1 LNYVLKTWAIWL
13 LPVISVLEKMI
24 QKYPWG
30 LLAISD
36 SLAQPVSSRFSE
48 RAHLKKKKEGRGA
61 IEEDM

>member
-1 LNYVLKTWAIWL
+1 M
-13 LPVISVLEKMI
+13 PVISVLEKMI